1 MVCQASLYPLDAE
14 YSAII
19 LDAVRVLEEHSV
31 VYQVGCTSTVVAGRP
46 EAVWD
51 AIRSL
56 YETAEKSG
64 KPLVMVATFTN
75 ACSLEKPP
83 TCEPK

>member
-1 MVCQASLYPLDAE
+1 LSLYPLDAE

-31 VYQVGCTSTVVAGRP
+31 PYQVGCTSTVVAGRP

-64 KPLVMVATFTN
+64 KPYERGFVLLLCISTTN
-75 ACSLEKPP
+75 AQENRH
-83 TCEPK
+83 